1 MLSDTTHSLR
11 PFYASSRSCKV
22 NSLYPSQCVILLT
35 NSSGQ
40 GAHQINAGN
49 PDWFPNPV
57 IPSTSST
64 TGSTSNTQ
72 TVPTDFPKLS
82 DLTKTSSRSSAT
94 STTLSRTSST
104 STSISTVSSI
114 RTSTTRSLS
123 SVLYTNSSIT
133 TSSSSSGQSLSI
145 SQSSL
150 LSNSQFISFTSV
162 ATESLSSSATSTLQG
177 NNQSTIFSS
186 SSTSSSSRP
195 VVGTGL
201 PTQSPYKPSGYEASG
216 YFPSGGFPISRPP
229 HPSGTGG
236 SFPIG
241 ATVTSAN
248 FSITSSTGFDFSWAR
263 NPACTASWQSR
274 VSAGHG
280 HVVTTQAYVHYVTV
294 GPGETSTRTYHTGP
308 FMSQVTIIKTYV
320 GPTTG
325 TFTPQVLTNGVD
337 TPCCGDCYIRYP
349 NVRVYYWPVKK
360 NANTWCLKYNF
371 TSVDETGGGG
381 GFGTIEPGGSSSLGG
396 FLTATSGAESI
407 PTGLPKLSERGES
420 LIETNPKPTGSPTLK
435 RRRHGRFLG
444 VEKPLFEDTQAHTSP
459 TTSKPASSTIT
470 PFAELPPWSP
480 HVLSP
485 RTFQP
490 INGSENGTIV
500 YAQGPNGM
508 IFTSPSVYVVISTI
522 DARDKCGNV
531 GNLYTSMTLSFA
543 EDELST
549 VDGYIGGTRA
559 FDFADLPC
567 PPVNYVSDIHVPNPI
582 IGNPALQSAL
592 AKNYKPRI
600 LVPTKSLESLDPKW
614 ASCAIVD
621 IGNGYD
627 PPRPLVPVTGLD
639 PISTPEPAAGGDKPG
654 PRPRPVPI
662 TPHAEHSKTHVR
674 PINVPEA
681 HSTMPWAA
689 QPPAPT
695 PHDPQPQDP
704 SGGKPN
710 DPQGPILPP
719 GAQPHLL
726 PGPEPEQPP
735 TVIAVPPDP
744 PLSDPPPSPAQPAP
758 PMPTPVVVG
767 GMTFTPAPPQPAPA
781 DPAPVKQPQPFT
793 QGGFTFTPVP
803 AAAPTPQSPGPA
815 PLAPAPVPEQP
826 GPGAEQNV
834 PAPAPTPVPAPV
846 QVGDPGNPPHAP
858 APAPVHAGDPGMP
871 VQAPAPGQQAPASPA
886 NPIAPWQ
893 QPQAVPA
900 IPQAITAGGF
910 TMTPVPALPGPAPQA
925 PGEKPAPGQ
934 PSEPEPAQGHPGV
947 PAVPPGNHGNGPPA
961 AGQAPAIG
969 PKPIVVGGITAVPEN
984 PFSPVQPGSAAAPQ
998 LAPPVVD
1005 GISGGT
1011 ANPVN
1016 APAPNAVAPIPVA
1029 TVGGK
1034 PVVVGP
1040 SNAFVGGQVI
1050 TVGAP
1055 AHVIAGTPI
1064 SLGDSAIVIG
1074 SQTIVKPPVPIAAVP
1089 MTPIAPLVVGGST
1102 FVPNPTGFAIGG
1114 TPVVQGGPS
1123 VVIANTPISLGSQG
1137 LVIGTKTIPP
1147 QQLGGVSAKTVPTAF
1162 SIAGTT
1168 ISKGGPG
1175 IVVSGTPV
1183 SLGDSGLVVGSTTV
1197 PLAAEGTQQ
1206 KSGVEP
1212 SVFSIDGT
1220 ALTRGGP
1227 AVTISNTR
1235 LSLGDSGLVVGSK
1248 TVPLPPIITPPPS
1261 LPGGQGAPAVLS
1273 VAGTALTEGAA
1284 PITIRGTRLSLGAA
1298 GLVIGSSTVP
1308 LPAGASSVFAAG
1320 GQQFTAAPEVF
1331 SINGQGLTYGAPA
1344 ITVSGTRLSLGDSG
1358 LVIGSSTIP
1367 MPISPPTG
1375 SASIFAVAGHTF
1387 TAAPSGFAIAPGT
1400 TLYPGG
1406 PAATISGT
1414 RISAAASSIVIGS
1427 YTYALPPP
1435 APSVFTIGKSTIT
1448 ASEDGFSIGSTI
1460 LTPGGPAT
1468 IISGTRISLN
1478 NDGKLIIG
1486 SKTYDLPPQSI
1497 FTTDGVTLTA
1507 NAAGYMVSGTEIS
1520 SGGPAITI
1528 HGTRLSIDGTNLIIG
1543 TDTIPLEDISPK
1555 THVHASKTADM
1566 AETITGSLP
1575 TGSAGAG
1582 PTAPVA
1588 AATSSKSGAGRLMA
1602 LDGFLLMILAG
1613 LGLSLTLFR

>member
-1 MLSDTTHSLR
+1 MLT
-11 PFYASSRSCKV
+11 F
-22 NSLYPSQCVILLT
+22 LT
-35 NSSGQ
+35 QSSGQ
-40 GAHQINAGN
+40 GAHQIHAGDPN
-49 PDWFPNPV
+49 WNWNPV
-57 IPSTSST
+57 APSTTSK

-82 DLTKTSSRSSAT
+82 DLTKTSSTSSVT
-94 STTLSRTSST
+94 TTTLAGKSLTSSLS
-104 STSISTVSSI
+104 STISTVRS
-114 RTSTTRSLS
+114 STTRSIS
-123 SVLYTNSSIT
+123 SVPYANSST
-133 TSSSSSGQSLSI
+133 TRSSSSSGKTLST

-150 LSNSQFISFTSV
+150 SSNSQSISSLSI
-162 ATESLSSSATSTLQG
+162 ATESFSTSATSTLQG
-177 NNQSTIFSS
+177 SNQYAIYSP
-186 SSTSSSSRP
+186 SSTGSSSRFIISA
-195 VVGTGL
+195 GL
-201 PTQSPYKPSGYEASG
+201 PIQSPYKPSGYAASG
-216 YFPSGGFPISRPP
+216 YLPSGGFPMSRSPY
-229 HPSGTGG
+229 PSGTGMPL
-236 SFPIG
+236 PIG
-241 ATVTSAN
+241 STGTSGN
-248 FSITSSTGFDFSWAR
+248 FSISSSTGFDFSWAR

-308 FMSQVTIIKTYV
+308 FRSQVTVVKTYI

-396 FLTATSGAESI
+396 FLTATSGAESV
-407 PTGLPKLSERGES
+407 PTGLPRLSERGES
-420 LIETNPKPTGSPTLK
+420 LIETNPKPTSSPTLK
-435 RRRHGRFLG
+435 RRRNGRFLDA
-444 VEKPLFEDTQAHTSP
+444 EKPLFEEDTQVHASP
-459 TTSKPASSTIT
+459 STSKPASSTIT

-490 INGSENGTIV
+490 INGSESGTIV
-500 YAQGPNGM
+500 YAQGPNGI
-508 IFTSPSVYVVISTI
+508 IFTSPSIYVVISTI

-543 EDELST
+543 ENELST

-559 FDFADLPC
+559 FNFADLPC
-567 PPVNYVSDIHVPNPI
+567 PPINYVSDIHVPNPI

-654 PRPRPVPI
+654 PHPHSVPKPPNA
-662 TPHAEHSKTHVR
+662 PHSVTHVR

-681 HSTMPWAA
+681 HSTIPWVA

-710 DPQGPILPP
+710 DPQDPGLPP
-719 GAQPHLL
+719 GAQPHIL
-726 PGPEPEQPP
+726 PGPEPDQSP
-735 TVIAVPPDP
+735 TIITVPPDP
-744 PLSDPPPSPAQPAP
+744 PSSDPSPSPAQPAP
-758 PMPTPVVVG
+758 PMPTPVVAG
-767 GMTFTPAPPQPAPA
+767 GMTFTPVPPQPAPA
-781 DPAPVKQPQPFT
+781 DPAPVKQPQPFA

-803 AAAPTPQSPGPA
+803 AAAPTPQPPGQA
-815 PLAPAPVPEQP
+815 PPAPAPGQP
-826 GPGAEQNV
+826 GPGPGQA
-834 PAPAPTPVPAPV
+834 APVPAPL
-846 QVGDPGNPPHAP
+846 
-858 APAPVHAGDPGMP
+858 PAPVHAGDPGMP
-871 VQAPAPGQQAPASPA
+871 NQAPAAGQQAPASPA
-886 NPIAPWQ
+886 NPIAPLQ

-900 IPQAITAGGF
+900 VPPAITVGGF
-910 TMTPVPALPGPAPQA
+910 TMTPVPALPGPVPQG
-925 PGEKPAPGQ
+925 PGEKPTPGQ
-934 PSEPEPAQGHPGV
+934 PSEPEPAQGRPGV
-947 PAVPPGNHGNGPPA
+947 PAVPPGNSGNGPPA

-969 PKPIVVGGITAVPEN
+969 SRPIVVGGITAVPEN
-984 PFSPVQPGSAAAPQ
+984 LLPPAQPGSPAAPP
-998 LAPPVVD
+998 LAPFIVN
-1005 GISGGT
+1005 GMSGGT
-1011 ANPVN
+1011 ANPIN

-1050 TVGAP
+1050 TAGAP
-1055 AHVIAGTPI
+1055 AQVIAGTPI

-1074 SQTIVKPPVPIAAVP
+1074 SQTIVKPPIPIAAAP
-1089 MTPIAPLVVGGST
+1089 MTPIAPLVIGGST

-1114 TPVVQGGPS
+1114 TPVVQGGPG
-1123 VVIANTPISLGSQG
+1123 VVIANTPIFLGPQG

-1147 QQLGGVSAKTVPTAF
+1147 QQLGVVPAATVPTAF
-1162 SIAGTT
+1162 SVAGTI
-1168 ISKGGPG
+1168 ISNGGPG
-1175 IVVSGTPV
+1175 VVVSGTPV

-1206 KSGVEP
+1206 QGGVEP
-1212 SVFSIDGT
+1212 SVFSIGGT

-1261 LPGGQGAPAVLS
+1261 LSGGQVAPAVLS
-1273 VAGTALTEGAA
+1273 VAGTVLTEGAA

-1331 SINGQGLTYGAPA
+1331 SIDGQGLTYGAPA
-1344 ITVSGTRLSLGDSG
+1344 ITVRGTRLSLGDAG

-1367 MPISPPTG
+1367 MPISAPSG

-1435 APSVFTIGKSTIT
+1435 APSVFTIGESTVT
-1448 ASEDGFSIGSTI
+1448 ASEGGFSIGSTT
-1460 LTPGGPAT
+1460 LTPGGPAAT
-1468 IISGTRISLN
+1468 ISGTRISLN
-1478 NDGKLIIG
+1478 DDGELIIG
-1486 SKTYDLPPQSI
+1486 SKTYDLPPQSV
-1497 FTTDGVTLTA
+1497 FTTDGMTLTA
-1507 NAAGYMVSGTEIS
+1507 NAAGYIISGTEIS

-1543 TDTIPLEDISPK
+1543 TDTIPLEEISPK
-1555 THVHASKTADM
+1555 THLHASTTAYL
-1566 AETITGSLP
+1566 AETITGSDL

-1588 AATSSKSGAGRLMA
+1588 AATSSKSGAGRLMGI
-1602 LDGFLLMILAG
+1602 DGSLLMILAG
-1613 LGLSLTLFR
+1613 LGLSLTLLWQ